1 MFKLEDVETELSLE
15 FAPKAGIGFDAYVF
29 KSEVGAEA
37 KGAHKLA
44 LKFEPNREII
54 AAALTDAPGTVMLS
68 PKVSTS
74 KSGNPRRRASGRF
87 RIRLPVEVFPA
98 NGVFDGGRIP
108 RSLPGSAHRELVDPS
123 SLRRRYWMDA
133 SSPQAAA
140 THQAT

>member
-87 RIRLPVEVFPA
+87 RIRCPWRCYRRTAFSTAAGNHV
-98 NGVFDGGRIP
+98 IP
-108 RSLPGSAHRELVDPS
+108 GFRAP
-123 SLRRRYWMDA
+123 
-133 SSPQAAA
+133 
-140 THQAT
+140 